1 MKKPLL
7 LLITL
12 ILFTNVSYASFPVTE
27 SEKVEIREIDEKIE
41 EEESKNGKYVMLSV
55 IAAVV
60 GIFFALLTL
69 GAGLSHGG
77 NPFPFFL
84 LTIAALL
91 VSVIS
96 GFKAIKD
103 GSKKWHSYL
112 GIGIAILGLVF
123 IFGFLI

>member
-27 SEKVEIREIDEKIE
+27 SAKVEIREIDEIIE

-103 GSKKWHSYL
+103 GGKKWHSYL

>member
-27 SEKVEIREIDEKIE
+27 SAKIEIIE
-41 EEESKNGKYVMLSV
+41 EEESENGKYVMLSV

>member
-1 MKKPLL
+1 MDNAIVHKALPQNQTKHQSN
-7 LLITL
+7 L
-12 ILFTNVSYASFPVTE
+12 IL
-27 SEKVEIREIDEKIE
+27 
-41 EEESKNGKYVMLSV
+41 LSLG
-55 IAAVV
+55 AVV

>member
-27 SEKVEIREIDEKIE
+27 SAKVEIREIDEKIE

-103 GSKKWHSYL
+103 GSKKWYSYL